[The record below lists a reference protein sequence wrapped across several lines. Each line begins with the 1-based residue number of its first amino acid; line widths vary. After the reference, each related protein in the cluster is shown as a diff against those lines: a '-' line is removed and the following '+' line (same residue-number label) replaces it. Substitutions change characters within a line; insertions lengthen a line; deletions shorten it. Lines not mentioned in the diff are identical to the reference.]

1 MGKVA
6 EKERRSFY
14 GPFWFKR
21 LACST
26 LKDIGI
32 RRHPIGQKK
41 VEAYKASVLYGL
53 YQKYAAKRVDPQEKN
68 A

>member
-1 MGKVA
+1 M
-6 EKERRSFY
+6 
-14 GPFWFKR
+14 
-21 LACST
+21 
-26 LKDIGI
+26 
-32 RRHPIGQKK
+32 GQKK

>member
-1 MGKVA
+1 MAHFGSKGWLVQQ
-6 EKERRSFY
+6 
-14 GPFWFKR
+14 
-21 LACST
+21 

-53 YQKYAAKRVDPQEKN
+53 YQKYAAKRVDSQEKN